1 MLLYMCIVALL
12 VTAIA
17 LLIRFI
23 ACLPNR
29 ARKHGLHTKTEDA
42 SAAEGKAR
50 SAAKRRGHGPNST
63 FVTAVVLGSGGHTS
77 EMLQLL
83 QTLPLDT
90 YGPLHYIIAA
100 TDTSSLSRIPEA
112 QRSSGL
118 CHVYTLPR
126 SREVGQ
132 SWLSTVWTSLLAV
145 RSAAVL
151 VWKLSPDL
159 LLVNGPVQ
167 LPLISCAAVAAAVG
181 CGHLESYRFIVHWPE
196 LLLQYPRAEYLGQLC

>member
-1 MLLYMCIVALL
+1 MHALLRATITNQSQFCIFNFRMMLLYMCIVALL

-83 QTLPLDT
+83 QVM
-90 YGPLHYIIAA
+90 LHR
-100 TDTSSLSRIPEA
+100 L
-112 QRSSGL
+112 
-118 CHVYTLPR
+118 
-126 SREVGQ
+126 
-132 SWLSTVWTSLLAV
+132 
-145 RSAAVL
+145 
-151 VWKLSPDL
+151 
-159 LLVNGPVQ
+159 
-167 LPLISCAAVAAAVG
+167 
-181 CGHLESYRFIVHWPE
+181 
-196 LLLQYPRAEYLGQLC
+196 